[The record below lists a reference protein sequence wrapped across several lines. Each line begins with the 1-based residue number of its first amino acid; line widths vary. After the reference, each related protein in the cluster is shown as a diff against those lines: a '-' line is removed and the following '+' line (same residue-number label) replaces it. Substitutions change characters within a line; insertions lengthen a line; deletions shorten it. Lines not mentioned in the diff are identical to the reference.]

1 MRKRWLFS
9 VLATVVLAI
18 GALGGTVLAQ
28 DAGSGDSAGAPA
40 ISVAGGG
47 VLERVAGK
55 LGIAEDDLR
64 AAFDEAKAELNDE
77 RIVARIDAM
86 VESGKLTPEEGEEL
100 LSWSQS
106 RPDVL
111 EGNAFGRRGHRG
123 FGHGFG
129 RGFGGHGSHF
139 FGGPRG
145 DGGAA
150 DVAPT
155 GDAVSA

>member
-9 VLATVVLAI
+9 VLATVVLAL

-28 DAGSGDSAGAPA
+28 DAGSGDSGSAPA

-64 AAFDEAKAELNDE
+64 AAFEEAKAELHDE
-77 RIVARIDAM
+77 RIVARIDAL
-86 VESGKLTPEEGEEL
+86 VESGKLTPAEGEEL
-100 LSWSQS
+100 LAWSQS
-106 RPDVL
+106 RPDFL
-111 EGNAFGRRGHRG
+111 EGNAFGRRGHR
-123 FGHGFG
+123 GFG